1 MQETAWAAGVP
12 PQTPLGELT
21 ELPDTLVVPPQTPLG
36 ELTELP
42 DTLADGGGWLHLPK
56 NSTPLS
62 AFQASP
68 VPTPYFSNRHQTK
81 ILATALDHHECSSS
95 KLCAA
100 APVVAS
106 SSLGEVQGW
115 LG

>member
-1 MQETAWAAGVP
+1 MQETAWAAG
-12 PQTPLGELT
+12 
-21 ELPDTLVVPPQTPLG
+21 VPPQTPLG

-68 VPTPYFSNRHQTK
+68 VPTP
-81 ILATALDHHECSSS
+81 
-95 KLCAA
+95 
-100 APVVAS
+100 
-106 SSLGEVQGW
+106 
-115 LG
+115 